1 MRITNNMIMNNTKI
15 NINGNKT
22 SLDTLNN
29 QMSSQKKISSPADDP
44 VVAIR
49 ALRLRSSLSQINQY
63 YEKNIPDAESWLE
76 VTETALTNMKKI
88 LTDIHTKC
96 DEGANGTL
104 TQEDRNVIL
113 KQLKSLAS
121 QVYSE
126 GNADYAGRTVF
137 TGYKTNKTLT
147 FENDMKDESYNVYEY
162 LKASDIE
169 EFTYTYGAVKTPT
182 ASDVAAQT
190 APGKPEDVT
199 LYRLCLSYDK
209 IDSLRGEGNI
219 VPNPFQQLGWYASD
233 ANGRIDYRTVT
244 TKDLE
249 DSHYAIDDDEVVFNK
264 DTGEL
269 LMGKTVASTLSS
281 HDAVIPVNYDKTGFE
296 EGQIRPE
303 HYFDCTNNTDPANPV
318 VYTNYENGVFAGNID
333 YKNAERTNQDIEYIV
348 AANQTLAVNTQANDV
363 FDSSIARDVDDL
375 IYAVQSSINAH
386 DTVTAIEDMLKQ
398 ERYASKEDQ
407 QYLNSCLEAAK
418 RQMDYADNNLQ
429 NLFSRGLTK
438 FSNYMEDVNIAITD
452 VGNKA
457 EQLAITKSRMSNQQS
472 TVEALKSD
480 NEDRDL
486 SDIVIDYTSSYLAY
500 QASLQAAAKIER
512 QTLLDYL

>member
-1 MRITNNMIMNNTKI
+1 MRITNNMIMSNTKI

-104 TQEDRNVIL
+104 TEEDRNTIL

-147 FENDMKDESYNVYEY
+147 FENDMQDETYNINEY
-162 LKASDIE
+162 LNATDIE

-190 APGKPEDVT
+190 APGTPGDAT

-209 IDSLRGEGNI
+209 IDDLT
-219 VPNPFQQLGWYASD
+219 LD
-233 ANGRIDYRTVT
+233 ANNELTYSYKDPATGNTMTSNLEVTVVT

-249 DSHYAIDDDEVVFNK
+249 DIRYAVADDEVVFNK
-264 DTGEL
+264 DTGEF
-269 LMGKTVASTLSS
+269 LMGKTIASTLSS
-281 HDAVIPVNYDKTGFE
+281 QEATISVNYDKTGFE
-296 EGQIRPE
+296 KGQIRPE
-303 HYFDCTNNTDPANPV
+303 HYFDCTNNTDPVNPV
-318 VYTNYENGVFAGNID
+318 VYTNYENGV
-333 YKNAERTNQDIEYIV
+333 RTNQDIEYIV